1 MKKPPVNL
9 TPLQKD
15 YAVYLPAISSFY
27 STYVAKQRIEE
38 FVPKD
43 RIPKGFDRGVEG
55 MNFLNEEQGYF
66 TYKYALYSA
75 GHAQL
80 DLNKS
85 LIQESMIQQRD
96 RNSTM
101 ILGDSGGY
109 QIGKGVLKF
118 DWLDFEGASANK
130 TRQSILEWLELT
142 ADWSMML
149 DVPTWA
155 CDRNHTKKTGLKT
168 FEDCLDKTKFNN
180 KYFLDNRLGQTKWLN
195 VLQGSDWD
203 TAEKWYDGVKEFSD
217 PKGPYA
223 GREAEGWA
231 FGGANMCKM
240 DITLKRLMTMREDGL
255 LKGKNWIHF
264 LGTAQLDWSCYLTL
278 IQRQIRK
285 HINEELTISFDC
297 ASPFIATAHG
307 LVYTNAQHTN
317 KRWSVIM
324 DKAPDNKALSGSDI
338 PFPFESETG
347 SRLTMEDIAYYDLG
361 VRKSDAELGTKKN
374 KKGEDVQVKFN
385 HLDET
390 HYHVVPRKN
399 KLEKIPNKTS
409 WDSFSYALMM
419 GHNVEC
425 HIKAVQRAQQLMDIE
440 TTRFKPNWKLAGIE
454 GKKEKDF
461 SDWIPN
467 RILYFATFVEEL
479 FNTADKN
486 EAFDLIEQA
495 LPFLRSLEGARLQG
509 GPPPTLFGKFCEVE
523 DVKANEVDLEDT
535 EDTKYKE
542 ILKEQ
547 QEELWGRIFE
557 EGDTSES

>member
-1 MKKPPVNL
+1 MTQQVNL

-27 STYVAKQRIEE
+27 STYVAKQRLEKFISDERM
-38 FVPKD
+38 PA
-43 RIPKGFDRGVEG
+43 GFDRGIEG
-55 MNFLNEEQGYF
+55 MNFLNPEQGYF
-66 TYKYALYSA
+66 TYKYGLYSA

-80 DLNKS
+80 DLQKS
-85 LIQESMIQQRD
+85 MTQESMIQQRD
-96 RNSTM
+96 RGNTM

-118 DWLDFEGASANK
+118 DWLDFEGKSANK

-155 CDRNHTKKTGLKT
+155 CDHIHSPKTGLKT
-168 FEDCLDKTKFNN
+168 FEDCLDKTRFNN
-180 KYFLDNRLGQTKWLN
+180 DYFLMNRLGQTKWLN
-195 VLQGSDWD
+195 VLQGSDWE

-217 PKGPYA
+217 PKGKYE

-240 DITLKRLMTMREDGL
+240 DITLKRLMTLREDGL

-307 LVYTNAQHTN
+307 LVYTNAVHTP

-324 DKAPDNKALSGSDI
+324 DKAPDNKSLAGSDI
-338 PFPFESETG
+338 PFPFESSIG
-347 SRLTMEDIAYYDLG
+347 RRLTMADIAYYDLG
-361 VRKSDAELGTKKN
+361 ERKTDAELNGA
-374 KKGEDVQVKFN
+374 KFD
-385 HLDET
+385 HLNPE
-390 HYHVVPRKN
+390 HYHVVPKLN
-399 KLEKIPNKTS
+399 KLGKIPNKTS
-409 WDSFSYALMM
+409 WDSFAYALMM

-425 HIKAVQRAQQLMDIE
+425 HIVAVQRAQQLMDIE
-440 TTRFKPNWKLAGIE
+440 IAKTKDKLTWKHW
-454 GKKEKDF
+454 KKVKGSDMSDEY
-461 SDWIPN
+461 SDWVPRN
-467 RILYFATFVEEL
+467 ILYFSSFIEDL
-479 FNTADKN
+479 FNTNSKAD
-486 EAFDLIEQA
+486 AFALIEQA
-495 LPFLRSLEGARLQG
+495 GPFLKSLEGARLQG
-509 GPPPTLFGKFCEVE
+509 GPAQNTFGNLFAFEEVTNA
-523 DVKANEVDLEDT
+523 DEVDLENPD
-535 EDTKYKE
+535 DDK
-542 ILKEQ
+542 LRAL
-547 QEELWGRIFE
+547 EETGFE
-557 EGDTSES
+557 A

>member
-1 MKKPPVNL
+1 MTKQQVNL

-27 STYVAKQRIEE
+27 STYVAKQRLEE
-38 FVPKD
+38 FVPKT
-43 RIPKGFDRGVEG
+43 RIPAGFDRGIEG
-55 MNFLNEEQGYF
+55 MNFLNPEEGYF
-66 TYKYALYSA
+66 TYKYGLYSA

-80 DLNKS
+80 DLTKS
-85 LIQESMIQQRD
+85 ITQESMIQQRD
-96 RNSTM
+96 RGNTM

-118 DWLDFEGASANK
+118 DWLDFEGPAATK

-142 ADWSMML
+142 ADWSMFL

-155 CDRNHTKKTGLKT
+155 CDHIHSPKTGLKT
-168 FEDCLDKTKFNN
+168 FDDCLDKTRYNN
-180 KYFLDNRLGQTKWLN
+180 DYFLMNRLGQTKWLN

-203 TAEKWYDGVKEFSD
+203 TAEKWYAGVKEFSD
-217 PKGPYA
+217 PAGKYA

-240 DITLKRLMTMREDGL
+240 DITLKRLMTLREDGL

-307 LVYTNAQHTN
+307 LVYTNAVHTP

-338 PFPFESETG
+338 PFPFESSIG
-347 SRLTMEDIAYYDLG
+347 RRLTMGDIAYYDLG
-361 VRKSDAELGTKKN
+361 ERKTDAELNGKKF
-374 KKGEDVQVKFN
+374 D
-385 HLDET
+385 HLNPD
-390 HYHVVPRKN
+390 HYHIVPRLN
-399 KLEKIPNKTS
+399 KLGKIPNKTS
-409 WDSFSYALMM
+409 WDSFAYALMM

-425 HIKAVQRAQQLMDIE
+425 HIVAVQRAQQLMDIE
-440 TTRFKPNWKLAGIE
+440 IAKTAGKLHWTHWKKVKGSDMSDE
-454 GKKEKDF
+454 H
-461 SDWIPN
+461 SDWVPRN
-467 RILYFATFVEEL
+467 VLYFNTFVEDL
-479 FNTADKN
+479 FNTKDKA
-486 EAFDLIEQA
+486 EAFEMIEQA
-495 LPFLRSLEGARLQG
+495 MPFLKSLEGSRLQG
-509 GPPPTLFGKFCEVE
+509 GPAQNKFNNLFEIEEVTRS
-523 DVKANEVDLEDT
+523 DEVDLENPD
-535 EDTKYKE
+535 DDD
-542 ILKEQ
+542 LRA
-547 QEELWGRIFE
+547 LE
-557 EGDTSES
+557 EGIIDES

>member
-1 MKKPPVNL
+1 MKRPPVNL

-27 STYVAKQRIEE
+27 STYVAKQRLEKFI
-38 FVPKD
+38 PDD
-43 RIPKGFDRGVEG
+43 RIPAGFDRGIEG
-55 MNFLNEEQGYF
+55 MNFLNPEQGYF
-66 TYKYALYSA
+66 TYKYGLYSA

-80 DLNKS
+80 DLQKS
-85 LIQESMIQQRD
+85 ITQESMIQDRD
-96 RNSTM
+96 RKNTM

-118 DWLDFEGASANK
+118 DWLDFEGKEATK
-130 TRQSILEWLELT
+130 TRQKILEWLEVT

-155 CDRNHTKKTGLKT
+155 CDHIHSPKTGLKS
-168 FEDCLDKTKFNN
+168 FDDCLDKTKYNN

-203 TAEKWYDGVKEFSD
+203 TAEKWYNGVKEFSD

-240 DITLKRLMTMREDGL
+240 DITLKRLMTMRDEGML
-255 LKGKNWIHF
+255 TNKNWIHF

-307 LVYTNAQHTN
+307 LVYTNAQHTP

-338 PFPFESETG
+338 PFPFESEIG
-347 SRLTMEDIAYYDLG
+347 RRLTMEDIAYYDLG
-361 VRKSDAELGTKKN
+361 VRKSDAELGVDA
-374 KKGEDVQVKFN
+374 KGKQVKFD
-385 HLDET
+385 HLNPS
-390 HYHVVPRKN
+390 HYNIIPRKN
-399 KLEKIPNKTS
+399 KLDKIPNKTS
-409 WDSFSYALMM
+409 WDSFAYALMM

-425 HIKAVQRAQQLMDIE
+425 HIVAVQRAQQLMDIE
-440 TTRFKPNWKLAGIE
+440 LAKHKLNWRLTGIE
-454 GKKEKDF
+454 GKKEKEY
-461 SDWIPN
+461 SDWVPR
-467 RILYFATFVEEL
+467 RILYFANFVEEL
-479 FNTADKN
+479 FNTKSKD
-486 EAFDLIEQA
+486 EAFQMIEDG

-509 GPPPTLFGKFCEVE
+509 GPAQNEFNNLFTIE
-523 DVKANEVDLEDT
+523 DKPF
-535 EDTKYKE
+535 TK
-542 ILKEQ
+542 IAPDGTPLFDQ
-547 QEELWGRIFE
+547 QDDDELRALE
-557 EGDTSES
+557 EGVSE